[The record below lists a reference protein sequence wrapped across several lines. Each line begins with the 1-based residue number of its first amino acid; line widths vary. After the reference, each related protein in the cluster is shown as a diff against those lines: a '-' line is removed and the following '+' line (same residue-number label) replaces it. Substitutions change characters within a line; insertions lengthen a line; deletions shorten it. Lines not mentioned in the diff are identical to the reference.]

1 MCVISKSTEKLIFG
15 LITIWGVYLV
25 HDTLDLKRELQKLT
39 DNFHEDNLFHYRE
52 VPLQP
57 RGEGPFKYYID
68 EELEP
73 ILKVNSYKICY
84 DS

>member
-1 MCVISKSTEKLIFG
+1 MIVL
-15 LITIWGVYLV
+15 WGVYLV

-39 DNFHEDNLFHYRE
+39 DNFHEDDFFHYRE

-57 RGEGPFKYYID
+57 KGGGPFKYYLD

-73 ILKVNSYKICY
+73 ILKVNFKYNNL
-84 DS
+84 

>member
-1 MCVISKSTEKLIFG
+1 MTQFKSTDKLIFG
-15 LITIWGVYLV
+15 LITLWGVYLV

-39 DNFHEDNLFHYRE
+39 ENFHEDNVLHYHE

-57 RGEGPFKYYID
+57 RGGGPFKYYID

-73 ILKVNSYKICY
+73 ILKVI
-84 DS
+84 